1 MGMGGPTDRR
11 AFLAGLAAGTCAP
24 GTALAQPAGKI
35 YRIGYFSPRTTI
47 DSAAEAFRKAL
58 AQLGYV
64 EGRNLVIEW
73 RFTKGRTDVNAA
85 LAGELVR
92 LNLDCLLG
100 IGVAHVAALQK
111 ATTTV
116 PIVIG
121 AIDADPV
128 EEGLV
133 ASLARPGGNITGI
146 TGIPY
151 HLAGKRL
158 ELLQE
163 TVPGL
168 SRLAVL
174 VAPSRAADA
183 HVREKTTT
191 ARKLGLELHV
201 VEVRSP
207 EELET
212 AFRVARQRRAEAV
225 DVVATGLINSH
236 RAQILKLALG
246 ARLPAMYSHRDFV
259 VEGGLMSYADG
270 PIARA
275 QRAAAYVDRI
285 LKGARPGDL
294 PVEQPTKFELI
305 INAKTARTLGL
316 TIPPSVLL
324 RADRVID

>member
-133 ASLARPGGNITGI
+133 ASLAAT
-146 TGIPY
+146 
-151 HLAGKRL
+151 
-158 ELLQE
+158 
-163 TVPGL
+163 
-168 SRLAVL
+168 SR
-174 VAPSRAADA
+174 
-183 HVREKTTT
+183 
-191 ARKLGLELHV
+191 G
-201 VEVRSP
+201 SP
-207 EELET
+207 
-212 AFRVARQRRAEAV
+212 AFRITWPASVWSSCRRRCP
-225 DVVATGLINSH
+225 GCRGWPSWSH
-236 RAQILKLALG
+236 RA
-246 ARLPAMYSHRDFV
+246 
-259 VEGGLMSYADG
+259 G
-270 PIARA
+270 P
-275 QRAAAYVDRI
+275 
-285 LKGARPGDL
+285 
-294 PVEQPTKFELI
+294 PTP
-305 INAKTARTLGL
+305 T
-316 TIPPSVLL
+316 
-324 RADRVID
+324 